1 MLTEKAY
8 FTGQYTLWGKI
19 PRIPNIPHFLAPVD
33 IASKRLGKKV
43 GILNP
48 QTHPAFVLKQ
58 AATFFKQ
65 IRQGVLRDSQFP
77 HVLTDADGTFRKP
90 ASW

>member
-1 MLTEKAY
+1 M
-8 FTGQYTLWGKI
+8 
-19 PRIPNIPHFLAPVD
+19 D

-77 HVLTDADGTFRKP
+77 HVLTDADGTLRQP

>member
-1 MLTEKAY
+1 
-8 FTGQYTLWGKI
+8 
-19 PRIPNIPHFLAPVD
+19 VD

-48 QTHPAFVLKQ
+48 QTHPAIVLKQ

-90 ASW
+90 AAIPAHSLVISSSPVTNISC